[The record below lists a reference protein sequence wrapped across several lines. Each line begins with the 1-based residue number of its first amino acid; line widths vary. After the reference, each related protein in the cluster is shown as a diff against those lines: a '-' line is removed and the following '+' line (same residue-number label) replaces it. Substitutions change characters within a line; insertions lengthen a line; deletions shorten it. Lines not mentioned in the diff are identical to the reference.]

1 MVRITSTTLFGIAL
15 TGALAI
21 ATEGMSHRPH
31 LPFVI
36 AQATPSVAVP
46 GPSTGNT
53 TDTLRPLERRFLI
66 DATET
71 GRTVAEVARL
81 AVSQANSTGVRDFAQ
96 QMIADYGQI
105 NGSLEALARRKSVDL
120 PLEPTSFTDAY
131 RELAGH
137 AGHNFD
143 RAYVEAANASSQR
156 ELRLCEAVL
165 ANAKDAEIRDLAG
178 SLLPVLRDHVNKT
191 TDLLKSL

>member
-1 MVRITSTTLFGIAL
+1 MVRITSTALFGIAL
-15 TGALAI
+15 AGALAI
-21 ATEGMSHRPH
+21 ATEGMAARRPR
-31 LPFVI
+31 LPFVL
-36 AQATPSVAVP
+36 AQATPPVP
-46 GPSTGNT
+46 APSASEA
-53 TDTLRPLERRFLI
+53 TDSLRPVERMFLV

-71 GRTVAEVARL
+71 GRSAAEVARL
-81 AVSQANSTGVRDFAQ
+81 AVSQASATGVRDFAQ

-120 PLEPTSFTDAY
+120 PLAPTSFTDAY
-131 RELAGH
+131 RQLAGK

-143 RAYVEAANASSQR
+143 RAYIRAASESSQR

-165 ANAKDAEIRDLAG
+165 GNAKDTDIRELAG

-191 TDLLKSL
+191 GELEKSL